1 MIDHGLL
8 MENND
13 VEVILESARS
23 VTVHIVSID
32 SKISTLEGV
41 FLYSK
46 ISFFFFVEIIIVVN
60 RIEEMNR
67 FASSV
72 FPLSHGMYYGMYYG
86 MECLY
91 YGVYYGVFN
100 AGGDR
105 KHSHVTMF

>member
-1 MIDHGLL
+1 MIDHGLS

-46 ISFFFFVEIIIVVN
+46 ISFFFFVEIIIVFN

-72 FPLSHGMYYGMYYG
+72 FPLSHGMYYGM
-86 MECLY
+86 ECLY
-91 YGVYYGVFN
+91 YGMHYGVFN

>member
-46 ISFFFFVEIIIVVN
+46 ISFFFFVEIIIVFN

-72 FPLSHGMYYGMYYG
+72 FPLSHGMYYE
-86 MECLY
+86 MECM
-91 YGVYYGVFN
+91 YYGVFN